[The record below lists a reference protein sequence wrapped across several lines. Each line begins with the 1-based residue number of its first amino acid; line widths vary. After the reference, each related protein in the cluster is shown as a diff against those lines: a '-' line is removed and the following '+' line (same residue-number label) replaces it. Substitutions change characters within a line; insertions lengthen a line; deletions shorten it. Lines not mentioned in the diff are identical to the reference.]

1 MNMNNINFIVY
12 LESEGWVFTKMIFS
26 REVIGIS
33 EVFVPLLACFSNSVY
48 CFYIR
53 IVFGRD
59 QSDFL
64 PHFVHPQCIK
74 QKHDKV

>member
-1 MNMNNINFIVY
+1 MGFY
-12 LESEGWVFTKMIFS
+12 KDDFS
-26 REVIGIS
+26 RELIGIS
-33 EVFVPLLACFSNSVY
+33 EIFVPLLACFSNFVY

-64 PHFVHPQCIK
+64 PQFAHP
-74 QKHDKV
+74 

>member
-48 CFYIR
+48 WFYIR

-64 PHFVHPQCIK
+64 PQFAHP
-74 QKHDKV
+74 